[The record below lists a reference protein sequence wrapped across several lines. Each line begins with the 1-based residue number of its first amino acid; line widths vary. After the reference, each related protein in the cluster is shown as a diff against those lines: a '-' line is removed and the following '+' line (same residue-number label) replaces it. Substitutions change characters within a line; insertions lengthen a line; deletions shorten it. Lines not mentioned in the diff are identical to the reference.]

1 MMIKLRLSDEER
13 QQLADTMKATLDPRL
28 RTRCQ
33 AILMADRGRR
43 HGHIAE
49 DLGVS
54 VRTVQRWLNLYHERG
69 SAGLKIRWAPG
80 RVAKLPEAL
89 AAEILAWLKQGPAGC
104 GLDRAN
110 WTYQELA
117 TYLYRTKGL
126 TVSESTLRMFC
137 RRHGVRPYRP
147 TYRYLKAEPGQQEA
161 ARQDLQALKKS
172 RSRRAR
178 IAESG

>member
-1 MMIKLRLSDEER
+1 MMIKLRLSDEAR
-13 QQLADTMKATLDPRL
+13 PQLADTMTATLDPRL

-54 VRTVQRWLNLYHERG
+54 VRTVQRWLHLYHQWG

-80 RVAKLPEAL
+80 RVATRPEAL
-89 AAEILAWLKQGPAGC
+89 AAEILVWLQQGPAGC

-110 WTYQELA
+110 
-117 TYLYRTKGL
+117 
-126 TVSESTLRMFC
+126 
-137 RRHGVRPYRP
+137 
-147 TYRYLKAEPGQQEA
+147 
-161 ARQDLQALKKS
+161 
-172 RSRRAR
+172 
-178 IAESG
+178 

>member
-13 QQLADTMKATLDPRL
+13 QQLADTMKATRDPRL

-49 DLGVS
+49 DWGVS

-69 SAGLKIRWAPG
+69 AAGLKIRWAPG

>member
-33 AILMADRGRR
+33 AILRADRGRR

-69 SAGLKIRWAPG
+69 AAGLKIRWAPG

-104 GLDRAN
+104 GLGRAN
-110 WTYQELA
+110 WT
-117 TYLYRTKGL
+117 
-126 TVSESTLRMFC
+126 
-137 RRHGVRPYRP
+137 
-147 TYRYLKAEPGQQEA
+147 
-161 ARQDLQALKKS
+161 
-172 RSRRAR
+172 
-178 IAESG
+178 